1 MLTSGQLRDISN
13 ELTPATVPQC
23 DVTLNQTSSRY
34 NLRPRTAKKGGEG
47 AKTATGNKKKLLPD
61 NNDDASSKSI
71 VPYQYSAPAKDIDEA
86 DKDDPQFCT
95 TYVEDIQAY
104 LRSKESSVPPDYMGS
119 AAEINE
125 HMRMILV
132 NWYVYVPT
140 LFCV

>member
-1 MLTSGQLRDISN
+1 M
-13 ELTPATVPQC
+13 
-23 DVTLNQTSSRY
+23 
-34 NLRPRTAKKGGEG
+34 KKGGEG
-47 AKTATGNKKKLLPD
+47 AKTATGKKKKLLPD

-95 TYVEDIQAY
+95 TYVEDIQSY

-119 AAEINE
+119 AVEINE

-132 NWYVYVPT
+132 NWYVYCTYTLLRLSCLICQSSCSFLPT
-140 LFCV
+140 LFPKAR